1 MPVETNV
8 RPTKPGGY
16 VLQEYREISLKELFT
31 CILEKI
37 SVIILTTIIFGVA
50 AFSITKYAI
59 TPKYD
64 ATIRLYVNNRTEATN
79 TLTTSD
85 VAAAKSLV
93 NTYITIIES
102 NSVLDDI
109 SKRLDSEYT
118 PNQIKKM
125 MSAKAINGTE
135 VFEVTITDPSPE
147 NSADIANLIA
157 DIAPDKISEIVNG
170 SSVKIIDRAK
180 VPTEPV
186 SPIMSKNIA
195 ISCLLG
201 LLISSFIIVLLNMFD
216 TTIYSEDDI
225 KDFCTLPILGI
236 FSDFNQV
243 SQNKY
248 GYSYGGR
255 SKKSE

>member
-1 MPVETNV
+1 M
-8 RPTKPGGY
+8 
-16 VLQEYREISLKELFT
+16 LQEYREISLKELLI
-31 CILEKI
+31 CIWEKI
-37 SVIILTTIIFGVA
+37 SVIILITIIFGVA
-50 AFSITKYAI
+50 AFLITKYAI
-59 TPKYD
+59 TPKYN

-93 NTYITIIES
+93 DTYITIIES
-102 NSVLDDI
+102 NSVLDEIAKKVDF
-109 SKRLDSEYT
+109 EYT

-135 VFEVTITDPSPE
+135 VFEVIITGSSPE
-147 NSADIANLIA
+147 NTAEIANLIA

-180 VPTEPV
+180 VPIEPI
-186 SPIMSKNIA
+186 SPIVSKNVVIA
-195 ISCLLG
+195 CLLG
-201 LLISSFIIVLLNMFD
+201 LLISSFIVVLVHMFD
-216 TTIYSEDDI
+216 TTIYSEEDI
-225 KDFCTLPILGI
+225 KDFCMLPVLGI

-243 SQNKY
+243 GQNKY

-255 SKKSE
+255 SKKSEKIV